1 MSFPLNQSI
10 ESSNL
15 PDFVQVPRF
24 KPLRSLSSLPLG
36 MDGRCERV
44 DTWKVWPSLLVV
56 CKVVQK
62 AQYEYIKPI
71 LYIYIMFEKPN
82 MTPIPKTW
90 GFCRL
95 LLSGSLISGMRIFA
109 PVMGDLKGLFLAGSG
124 QAARRPGHRFWFWS
138 GPMHR
143 YPLVI

>member
-1 MSFPLNQSI
+1 VSFPLNQSI

-71 LYIYIMFEKPN
+71 LYIYILCSKS
-82 MTPIPKTW
+82 PIWHQSQKLGVFV
-90 GFCRL
+90 GFCYQVASFRGWEF
-95 LLSGSLISGMRIFA
+95 SPQSWVTWKAFSW
-109 PVMGDLKGLFLAGSG
+109 PVP
-124 QAARRPGHRFWFWS
+124 ARRPGGQATDFDS
-138 GPMHR
+138 GQVQCTDT
-143 YPLVI
+143 LW